1 MAEIPICPAGLPVKR
16 LRGRPSGPLSAAEV
30 QQRCYRARLKGA
42 EKVVKLADATD
53 LDRALFIKMRDDLHN
68 LLVELELRNQDV
80 ARLEAR
86 NACLEAELKRLEQ
99 QHTNSASRKSS
110 RAVDTSNRIGKAGQ
124 WLG

>member
-1 MAEIPICPAGLPVKR
+1 M
-16 LRGRPSGPLSAAEV
+16 
-30 QQRCYRARLKGA
+30 
-42 EKVVKLADATD
+42 VKLADATD

>member
-1 MAEIPICPAGLPVKR
+1 MAEIPICPAGVPVKR

-53 LDRALFIKMRDDLHN
+53 FERALFIKMRDDLHN
-68 LLVELELRNQDV
+68 LLVELGLRNQDV

-99 QHTNSASRKSS
+99 QHTNSLKEIVGGR
-110 RAVDTSNRIGKAGQ
+110 
-124 WLG
+124 